1 MFMRHIPK
9 RLISILAIIVLVII
23 IGTAGFKI
31 IGGKDKSLL
40 DALYMTAITI
50 TTVGYGDVI
59 GLDDKPFGKLFTII
73 FVFIG
78 AGTIA
83 YLFTTLAAYII
94 EGELRKVFR
103 RRKMEKHISKMKGHY
118 IICGIGM
125 VGLYVV
131 HELFLT
137 KKPLVAIDIDE
148 NKLELFKAHDLG
160 EVDLV
165 VGDAT
170 ENEILWKAMIEHAK
184 GLFATTDSDNDNIVI
199 SLTARQLNPSLRIIS
214 RCNDAKNID
223 KIRRAGADEVV
234 ALNFIGGLRMASEML
249 RPHVTKFLDMMLRD
263 KYSPMRVEEIHVPA
277 HSPYIGKSVK
287 EIDFKGIGNLL
298 IIAARKANN
307 EWIYNPY
314 PDTIIEKDMR
324 MIIISTPEE
333 KELLVTILSGETK
346 KGA

>member
-1 MFMRHIPK
+1 MRNIF
-9 RLISILAIIVLVII
+9 LLVITVI
-23 IGTAGFKI
+23 LIGTIGFKI
-31 IGGKDKSLL
+31 IGGKDKSFL

-59 GLDDKPFGKLFTII
+59 GLDDKPLGKIFTII

-83 YLFTTLAAYII
+83 YVFTILAAYII

-103 RRKMEKHISKMKGHY
+103 RRKMEKNISKMKNHY
-118 IICGIGM
+118 IVCGIGM

-148 NKLELFKAHDLG
+148 HKLELFRANDLK
-160 EVDLV
+160 VDLI

-214 RCNDAKNID
+214 RCTDAKNID

-234 ALNFIGGLRMASEML
+234 ALNFIGGLRMASEMI

-263 KYSPMRVEEIHVPA
+263 KYSPMRVEEIHIPV
-277 HSPYIGKSVK
+277 HSPYIGKPVSKVG
-287 EIDFKGIGNLL
+287 FKGIGNILV
-298 IIAARKANN
+298 IAARKKSN

-314 PDTIIEKDMR
+314 PDTIIEADMS
-324 MIIISTPEE
+324 MIIIATPEE
-333 KELLVTILSGETK
+333 KDALVAILSGETHK
-346 KGA
+346 NK